1 MTDSTTLA
9 GNIVNPFGAAVADNS
24 QNPIAMGR
32 GTEVLASQCHGKWFN
47 ASARG
52 VLFMFNVTAK
62 TIPVTVSAGQ
72 ITAAPFALYNPV
84 GSNRLLELVDF
95 DLALVLATTVV
106 NTIGLYS
113 TVNTTTAAG
122 TFTTAGTA
130 QSGLLNS
137 TTGGVGVPYTA
148 FTSVASFTPF
158 KWQAVGT
165 FGAVTTSSNQMQHYV
180 FEGKAVVPPGAMII
194 LATTTAAGTA
204 SGADASISWIE
215 TPIVS

>member
-1 MTDSTTLA
+1 MTDTTELV
-9 GNIVNPFGAAVADNS
+9 GNVVNPFGTAVADNS

-32 GTEVLASQCHGKWFN
+32 NSEVLIAQSHGKWFN
-47 ASARG
+47 AAARG
-52 VLFMFNVTAK
+52 VLFSFNVTAK

-84 GSNRLLELVDF
+84 GSNRLLELVDC
-95 DLALVLATTVV
+95 DIGLVLATTVV
-106 NTIGLYS
+106 NTIALYS

-130 QSGLLNS
+130 ISGLLNS

-158 KWQAVGT
+158 KWQPVGM
-165 FGAVTTSSNQMQHYV
+165 FGAVTTVSNQLSHYI
-180 FEGKAVVPPGAMII
+180 FDGKAIVPPGAMVI
-194 LATTTAAGTA
+194 LATTTAATTA
-204 SGADASISWIE
+204 SSIDASISWVE
-215 TPIVS
+215 TPIVM